1 MPASLTTVGLMSG
14 TSLDGVDGIAVRWS
28 AEGAPQVLAFQH
40 LDFPEALRTELF
52 ALQLPCADELA
63 RSMQAANAIAEI
75 YAAVVQQLLTQAQ
88 LTAADIHVTGAHGQT
103 IRHAPGAKPHGY
115 TVQLLNASLL
125 AERTGIPVAYDFRS
139 ADIAAG
145 GQGAPLVPAFHA
157 RMFALRDQTQVVC
170 NIGGIANISVLHAD
184 GRVQGFD
191 TGPGNVFLDLM
202 AQRHLNDLFD
212 KDGALAAQGRV
223 HAPLLAALL
232 SEPYFDLPAPKS
244 TGRDLFNAQW
254 LDARLNLFAARSS
267 APSPASAGE
276 GWGEGRFDIS
286 IADIQA
292 TLVELTAHTLA
303 TAIKKSAPY
312 AQALWVCGGGAFNHV
327 LMRRLTELTGLHAQG
342 TSARG
347 VPELQVEAL
356 AFAWLARARL
366 LGQAGNVPSVT
377 GAGEERVLGSLT
389 A

>member
-1 MPASLTTVGLMSG
+1 MLTIGLMSG
-14 TSLDGVDGIAVRWS
+14 TSLDGVDG
-28 AEGAPQVLAFQH
+28 VLAQWDAQGIPTVRAFH
-40 LDFPEALRTELF
+40 HAEFPADLRAELF
-52 ALQLPCADELA
+52 CLQAPVAGELE
-63 RSMQAANAIAEI
+63 RSMAAAGGVAMA
-75 YAAVVQQLLTQAQ
+75 YAAVVDALLVQAGVPASDV
-88 LTAADIHVTGAHGQT
+88 AAVGAHGQT
-103 IRHAPGAKPHGY
+103 IRHAPGAEPHGY
-115 TVQLLNASLL
+115 TVQLLNAALL
-125 AERTGIPVAYDFRS
+125 AQRTGIAVAYDFRS

-202 AQRHLNDLFD
+202 AQRHLNQPFD

-223 HAPLLAALL
+223 HASLLAALL

-254 LDARLNLFAARSS
+254 LDARLSRFAQVSS
-267 APSPASAGE
+267 A
-276 GWGEGRFDIS
+276 DL
-286 IADIQA
+286 QA
-292 TLVELTAHTLA
+292 TLVELTTHTIA

-327 LMRRLTELTGLHAQG
+327 LMRRLTEFTGLPAQG

-377 GAGEERVLGSLT
+377 GAAQERVLGSLT